1 MTNSEELEELLHI
14 AYSENIFE
22 ELISEVNKSNIC
34 DTITISK
41 KLEIYQHAL
50 EHVRRDKA
58 I

>member
-14 AYSENIFE
+14 AHRENIFE
-22 ELISEVNKSNIC
+22 ELISEVNKSNIR

-50 EHVRRDKA
+50 KHVRRDKA